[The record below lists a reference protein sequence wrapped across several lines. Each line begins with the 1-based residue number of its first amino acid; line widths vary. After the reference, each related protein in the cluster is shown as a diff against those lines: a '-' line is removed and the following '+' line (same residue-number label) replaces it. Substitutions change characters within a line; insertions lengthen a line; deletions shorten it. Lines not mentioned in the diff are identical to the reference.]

1 MLQVTAALE
10 AAGAEEVGKG
20 GFGVVYAVELPSF
33 SGWGRVAIK
42 RALPGQPDDSVSNM
56 MDEVALLRKCAHPNV
71 LPLLGYC
78 AEEKAVCMVT
88 PLMRGGSL
96 DDRLLLT
103 PAARARLQRLGLQG
117 RLELSWVQRHV
128 GPRCEIP
135 DRRFQLD
142 LGATRARLYLT
153 ASQPHSRGSEPSSS
167 RDARTSLHD
176 TALAPSAPCTLV
188 VLTNQAVGSL

>member
-1 MLQVTAALE
+1 MLQVTAALEAALE

-103 PAARARLQRLGLQG
+103 PAARARLRRLGLQG
-117 RLELSWVQRHV
+117 RLELSWAQRHV
-128 GPRCEIP
+128 GPRCEIQT
-135 DRRFQLD
+135 RRFQLE
-142 LGATRARLYLT
+142 LGATGARLYLT
-153 ASQPHSRGSEPSSS
+153 ASQPHSRPH
-167 RDARTSLHD
+167 LCYD
-176 TALAPSAPCTLV
+176 TLA
-188 VLTNQAVGSL
+188 